1 MKRKIIICLLI
12 IICVFILPL
21 TTVIADDGAD
31 EEDLLKEEVNKQLD
45 EVDFGKLNDLLETGE
60 LNIADEQTFKEIV
73 ENLINGKYTL
83 TSSTVL
89 NKVVNLLIGDISSII
104 PIIFIVLA
112 IAILSNIVNSFQPSV
127 ESKSIAEITHFVCMA
142 IVMVLLISVIKNVY
156 TMTNDIISKL
166 SNQMEVLFPILLS
179 LMTATGSVVSVGIY
193 QPVVAMLTSGVT
205 IIFTKIIYPI
215 FLLSLIFVVLNN
227 LSSQIKLNK
236 FVSFLGSCF
245 KWIVGFVFTIFT
257 GVLTIQGIS
266 AGKYDTISL
275 KATRFAMKSYIPII
289 GGYLSDGL
297 DYVLLSGLIIKNAIG
312 VAGLI
317 LLIST
322 ILSPIVYLLVL
333 RLGLQFVAGVVEPIG
348 NSKMSN
354 LCEDLGKILVYPIIV
369 ILAIS
374 FMFLLA
380 VGLIMCTMSGV

>member
-12 IICVFILPL
+12 VICFVVLPI
-21 TTVIADDGAD
+21 TTTIADNESK
-31 EEDLLKEEVNKQLD
+31 EENLLKEEVDKQLED
-45 EVDFGKLNDLLETGE
+45 FDFGQLNDLLESGE
-60 LNIADEQTFKEIV
+60 INITNEQTFKEIV

-83 TSSTVL
+83 SASSIL
-89 NKVVNLLIGDISSII
+89 NKVINLLIGDISSII
-104 PIIFIVLA
+104 PIIFMVLA
-112 IAILSNIVNSFQPSV
+112 IAILSNIVNSFQPSA
-127 ESKSIAEITHFVCMA
+127 ESKSIAEITHFVCMS
-142 IVMVLLISVIKNVY
+142 IVMVLLVVVIKNAY
-156 TMTNDIISKL
+156 TMTSNTISKL
-166 SNQMEVLFPILLS
+166 SNQMEILFPILLS

-193 QPVVAMLTSGVT
+193 QPIVAVLASGVI

-236 FVSFLGSCF
+236 FISFLGSCF
-245 KWIVGFVFTIFT
+245 KWIVGFVFTIFA

-297 DYVLLSGLIIKNAIG
+297 DYALLSGLIIKNAIG

-317 LLIST
+317 LLVST
-322 ILSPIVYLLVL
+322 ILSPIVYLLIL
-333 RLGLQFVAGVVEPIG
+333 KLGLQFVAGVVEPIG
-348 NSKMSN
+348 NSKMSS
-354 LCEDLGKILVYPIIV
+354 LCEELSKILIYPIIV
-369 ILAIS
+369 ILTIS